1 MQEQKISALE
11 KTGCVLVCLMA
22 TLQFAYAIFSFI
34 NPTAFSVTRGTEL
47 FALGDADWVKIYASR
62 TMFIALIIGYLLYAK
77 QYKALAFASII
88 GVVMPATDAWLAMQ
102 AQAADKVVFKHVATA
117 IFLVVTFFVLKAVIK
132 HRDGAK

>member
-1 MQEQKISALE
+1 
-11 KTGCVLVCLMA
+11 
-22 TLQFAYAIFSFI
+22 
-34 NPTAFSVTRGTEL
+34 
-47 FALGDADWVKIYASR
+47 ADWVKIYASR